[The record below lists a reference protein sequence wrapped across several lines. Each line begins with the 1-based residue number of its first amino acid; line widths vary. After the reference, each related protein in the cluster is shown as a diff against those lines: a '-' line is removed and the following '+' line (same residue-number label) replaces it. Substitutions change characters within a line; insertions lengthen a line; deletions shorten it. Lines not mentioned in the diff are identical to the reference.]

1 MNQFIDHPLRLLSP
15 KFESPLLDVIN
26 DLEYLR
32 RHGVMGTT
40 PSAVFIQL
48 KNVFHILESLASARI
63 EGNHTTLSDYVESK
77 FLEQNHLGEQF
88 AEISNIEKAMQQIEE
103 IVAVG
108 EPISE
113 HLLRSLHAI
122 TVDGLFR
129 EGDPNPGAYRQ
140 GAVKIAQAKH
150 TPTDALLVKDYMTEL
165 VEFINRDDAPKYG
178 LMKVA
183 LSHHRFV
190 WIHPFSNGN
199 GRVVRL
205 MTYALLIKYG
215 FRVNAAGRLL
225 NPATIFCADRNQYY
239 SHLAQADR
247 GTYQSLEN
255 WCVYVLSGMRNEL
268 MKIDN
273 LADYEFLKTK
283 ILLPAISYALDRKF
297 ITLKDYSV
305 LSTTIKA
312 GIVKSGDL
320 EVSMPELNVNQRTY
334 QIRKLLESGMLQ
346 PMKAGAR
353 QYTLGFNNNMLLRGV
368 IHALTEQGF
377 IPEALAKA

>member
-1 MNQFIDHPLRLLSP
+1 MTQFPHHPLRLLSP

-40 PSAVFIQL
+40 PSAVYIQL

-77 FLEQNHLGEQF
+77 FLEQNHLGERFQ
-88 AEISNIEKAMQQIEE
+88 EISNIEKAMQQIEE
-103 IVAVG
+103 IVTAG

-113 HLLRSLHAI
+113 HFLRSLHAI
-122 TVDGLFR
+122 IVGGLFR

-150 TPTDALLVKDYMTEL
+150 IPPDALLVQDYMTEL

-205 MTYALLIKYG
+205 LTYALLIKYG

-225 NPATIFCADRNQYY
+225 NPAAIFCADRNQYY
-239 SHLAQADR
+239 SNLAQADL
-247 GTYQSLEN
+247 GTDQSLEN
-255 WCVYVLSGMRNEL
+255 WCVYVLDGMRNEL
-268 MKIDN
+268 MKIDS
-273 LADYEFLKTK
+273 LADYEFLKIK
-283 ILLPAISYALDRKF
+283 ILFPTINHALDRKF
-297 ITLKDYSV
+297 ITKKDHSV
-305 LSTTIKA
+305 LSAAIKA

-346 PMKAGAR
+346 PLKAGAR